1 MGLYLCLLVE
11 MFLLEEL
18 RPLTL
23 KSPELQQQEAS
34 LKTWGNSPSGS
45 PGMMVS
51 GAMSTSTAEFLDSC
65 FQPISDL
72 LEII

>member
-1 MGLYLCLLVE
+1 VQEVEALWRLMGLYLCLLVE

-34 LKTWGNSPSGS
+34 PNTWGNSLSGS
-45 PGMMVS
+45 LVS
-51 GAMSTSTAEFLDSC
+51 GAMSTSTA
-65 FQPISDL
+65 
-72 LEII
+72 